1 MAIPVG
7 QHQVRGERIL
17 LMQDDMFVLD
27 GDELFQGGYI
37 RMLQIMPQSITAYHL
52 LCVLINVLV
61 NENHVIVPL
70 ESKQSEQVVKAVS
83 FADFHA
89 DI

>member
-1 MAIPVG
+1 
-7 QHQVRGERIL
+7 
-17 LMQDDMFVLD
+17 
-27 GDELFQGGYI
+27 
-37 RMLQIMPQSITAYHL
+37 MPKGITTYHL

-70 ESKQSEQVVKAVS
+70 ESKQSEQVVETVS